1 MGLYALMGAPS
12 NDVSSAYAY
21 PVPFVASK
29 HTQIHFTNLPD
40 GGEIKIYSVN
50 GQCVKTLRI
59 DAANAGILHWDTRN
73 DGGEPVGSDDRIRE
87 VAASIDRDSDGNFIR
102 GGSSDGAQL
111 GVVIDVE
118 EWSATNQIDDE
129 GLSFLVPVYNDTDAL
144 ILGLTF
150 LLMRNGA
157 KSEEISDIV
166 DRIIA

>member
-1 MGLYALMGAPS
+1 MSERGRRESLGRYGYHPQESDKIAETT
-12 NDVSSAYAY
+12 NDNS
-21 PVPFVASK
+21 P
-29 HTQIHFTNLPD
+29 T
-40 GGEIKIYSVN
+40 
-50 GQCVKTLRI
+50 CVVVRYY
-59 DAANAGILHWDTRN
+59 DEAN
-73 DGGEPVGSDDRIRE
+73 DRIRE